1 VKKQLSM
8 ILGLVIIFLGII
20 FNYFSIGMNKM
31 FSFASVG
38 NFLVYVGIVSLV
50 IGVLKTV
57 TRKTR
62 KVDERMMA
70 AALQGGRINLVI
82 VLLFAFVVMI
92 IDGISPITIAYST
105 FISYF
110 IMFIVIS
117 NLIVY
122 KLLLKYKY

>member
-1 VKKQLSM
+1 MKKQLSM